1 LVPPDK
7 KQDNKSSPAGRVRH
21 DSSGRAIWEWAADTG
36 RHALDSTS
44 RLLKRLD
51 LPGLTLADD
60 EKKMPKQ
67 KEETL
72 KGSGDSAGTPPTFGG
87 EREVDPAANGRH
99 SFNPYDS
106 RGNMKRAAP
115 RTPPASRVTQPER
128 TKKPGLLGRL
138 FGK

>member
-1 LVPPDK
+1 MVPPDK
-7 KQDNKSSPAGRVRH
+7 KDNKPGPSGRVRH

-60 EKKMPKQ
+60 DKKTPKQ
-67 KEETL
+67 KEEVR
-72 KGSGDSAGTPPTFGG
+72 KNPGDSADAPSTFGG
-87 EREVDPAANGRH
+87 EREVDPAANSRR

-115 RTPPASRVTQPER
+115 RTPPAPRVTQPDS